1 MKYIFFA
8 LILTILTYCNNEQET
23 SNCIDIEKI
32 KLDQFCIEIY
42 QPVCGCDLKTYSNTC
57 FAQINGVIEW
67 TSGKCEKN

>member
-23 SNCIDIEKI
+23 SNCIDTEKI

-42 QPVCGCDLKTYSNTC
+42 QPVCGCDGNTYNNSCEAFNYY
-57 FAQINGVIEW
+57 GVIAYVD
-67 TSGKCEKN
+67 GPCN